1 MPLSRKPVG
10 FAPPP
15 IDEDTIIAVERV
27 LRSGWITSG
36 PELAAFE
43 AEISDFI
50 KVPMASCFSS
60 WTSACELALRWFGVG
75 PGDEVIIPAMTYAA
89 TANIVLHCGA
99 IPVMVD
105 VTLDDRVASLEAL
118 QSALTANTKVVMPVD
133 LGGWPVDYQGI
144 CEWLCSEHVK
154 RIFQPASQNQRALA
168 RPLFLADAAHSFG
181 AVYRGRRVGNH
192 ADITGLRFHAVKNL
206 TTAEGGALAFNLPA
220 QFDLTELQRWF
231 KSMSLH
237 GQSRNALE
245 KTTSGRWQYDVADA
259 GFKCNMTDIQAA
271 MGRVQLRKYPTQLE
285 RRRHVA
291 MLYDA
296 GFKGHEW
303 YAAPPLESPK
313 RTSSF
318 HLFQLR
324 ITGFQSKQR
333 DAVMFAL
340 KEREIATNVHFIPLP
355 LLSLHKNRGESMDP
369 YPNTARLFNE
379 SLSLPIHL
387 QLSDDDVHW
396 IISEVILA
404 IEAEL

>member
-154 RIFQPASQNQRALA
+154 RNFS
-168 RPLFLADAAHSFG
+168 
-181 AVYRGRRVGNH
+181 
-192 ADITGLRFHAVKNL
+192 
-206 TTAEGGALAFNLPA
+206 
-220 QFDLTELQRWF
+220 
-231 KSMSLH
+231 
-237 GQSRNALE
+237 
-245 KTTSGRWQYDVADA
+245 A
-259 GFKCNMTDIQAA
+259 GFTKSARTCSSAFFSGCSSLFWGRIPGKARWKPCRHN
-271 MGRVQLRKYPTQLE
+271 RVQFPCGQKSYD
-285 RRRHVA
+285 RRRRCPRV
-291 MLYDA
+291 
-296 GFKGHEW
+296 
-303 YAAPPLESPK
+303 
-313 RTSSF
+313 
-318 HLFQLR
+318 
-324 ITGFQSKQR
+324 
-333 DAVMFAL
+333 
-340 KEREIATNVHFIPLP
+340 
-355 LLSLHKNRGESMDP
+355 
-369 YPNTARLFNE
+369 
-379 SLSLPIHL
+379 
-387 QLSDDDVHW
+387 
-396 IISEVILA
+396 
-404 IEAEL
+404 

>member
-1 MPLSRKPVG
+1 MDSR
-10 FAPPP
+10 
-15 IDEDTIIAVERV
+15 
-27 LRSGWITSG
+27 
-36 PELAAFE
+36 
-43 AEISDFI
+43 
-50 KVPMASCFSS
+50 
-60 WTSACELALRWFGVG
+60 
-75 PGDEVIIPAMTYAA
+75 AM
-89 TANIVLHCGA
+89 
-99 IPVMVD
+99 
-105 VTLDDRVASLEAL
+105 
-118 QSALTANTKVVMPVD
+118 
-133 LGGWPVDYQGI
+133 
-144 CEWLCSEHVK
+144 
-154 RIFQPASQNQRALA
+154 
-168 RPLFLADAAHSFG
+168 HS
-181 AVYRGRRVGNH
+181 
-192 ADITGLRFHAVKNL
+192 K
-206 TTAEGGALAFNLPA
+206 
-220 QFDLTELQRWF
+220 
-231 KSMSLH
+231 
-237 GQSRNALE
+237 

-303 YAAPPLESPK
+303 YAAPPLESPE

-340 KEREIATNVHFIPLP
+340 KERGIATNVHFIPLP